1 MLGKVITLNKAARSS
16 AGFRPVVGYL
26 FRDGAAH
33 PPQDPKAAIEG
44 GVLNLDV
51 DLATPEDRQ
60 ILAELLNTT
69 ARRNPRFRGNPVYH
83 LALSWREGEHP
94 TKEQIRHSVTH
105 LLRTLQMAE
114 CEAVYAVH
122 RDTDHD
128 HVHCVINRIHP
139 VKNTVAGPP
148 QFDYFHIDRACRE
161 LELQYGWAHD
171 PGPYVVDAG
180 LNGVPQVRRQT
191 KDEWAQWKQQRG
203 RRPSAR
209 AQRATRNR
217 GIPSFQTWVA
227 GGPAQAVRSLV
238 HHPDTTWAEVHRV
251 LADYG
256 VTLQST
262 DHGII
267 VTTTLPEGRRLMA
280 KATHLGRDLPTQRLI
295 QRFGPWVT
303 PPPPGPPATETYA
316 AFVTRT
322 QRDEARRPETA
333 HRTASPQDTLRALRR
348 AERARARQALVDR
361 FRTEQAALKRQRQAV
376 RKEFTERH
384 RREREAL
391 RVSLTARR
399 TIFRTEQ
406 TAAGV
411 PPTLTRALWA
421 FTAAQEREALQ
432 KRHVNERRQIRS
444 LPRSQV
450 WRIWLEQQA
459 GQGDTAAQAAL
470 RGIRYQEQR
479 NRNKPRNGIEGKDL
493 EPLQPVLSSL
503 HAEIDRHRQRVDYR
517 DDTGR
522 LLFTDIGPRIEV
534 HDTGNTTLEAA
545 LRVAAQKFGGS
556 VDITGSAD
564 FRERAARTAARLGIT
579 VRDPDLQSFWHQ
591 ERQRVVE
598 PRRPVPAR
606 PAPERQPQRDE
617 GMER

>member
-1 MLGKVITLNKAARSS
+1 MLGKVITLNKTTRSS

-26 FRDGAAH
+26 FRDGAKPTH
-33 PPQDPKAAIEG
+33 EDLKAEIEG
-44 GVLNLDV
+44 GVINLDA
-51 DLATPEDRQ
+51 DLATPEDRR

-94 TKEQIRHSVTH
+94 TKTQVYQSVTH
-105 LLRTLQMAE
+105 LMRILQMAE

-139 VKNTVAGPP
+139 DKGTVAGPP
-148 QFDYFHIDRACRE
+148 QFDYFQIDRACRE

-171 PGPYVVDAG
+171 PGPYVVTPGPD
-180 LNGVPQVRRQT
+180 GVPQVRRQT
-191 KDEWAQWKQQRG
+191 KTEWAQWKQQRG
-203 RRPSAR
+203 RRPNAR
-209 AQRATRNR
+209 AQRAARNR

-227 GGPAQAVRSLV
+227 GRPAKAVRSLV
-238 HHPDTTWAEVHRV
+238 HRPYTIWADVHRV

-262 DHGII
+262 EHGIL
-267 VTTTLPEGRRLMA
+267 VTTTLPEGRLLTA
-280 KATHLGRDLPTQRLI
+280 KATHLGRDLNTQCLL
-295 QRFGPWVT
+295 QRFGPWVA
-303 PPPPGPPATETYA
+303 PPPPDPPATETYA

-322 QRDEARRPETA
+322 PRGEAHGPETA
-333 HRTASPQDTLRALRR
+333 HRTASSQDTLRALRR

-361 FRTEQAALKRQRQAV
+361 FKTEQAALKLRRRQV

-391 RVSLTARR
+391 RADLVVRR
-399 TIFRTEQ
+399 TVFRTEQ
-406 TAAGV
+406 TTAGV
-411 PPTLTRALWA
+411 PPKLTRALWA
-421 FTAAQEREALQ
+421 FTAAQEREGLQ
-432 KRHVNERRQIRS
+432 KRHAEERRQIRS

-450 WRIWLEQQA
+450 WRTWLEQQA
-459 GQGDTAAQAAL
+459 GQGDTAAQSAL

-479 NRNKPRNGIEGKDL
+479 HKHKPRNGIEGEDL

-517 DDTGR
+517 DDTGH
-522 LLFTDIGPRIEV
+522 LLFTDTGPRIEV

-591 ERQRVVE
+591 ARQRVLE
-598 PRRPVPAR
+598 PRRPVPPR
-606 PAPERQPQRDE
+606 PAPQRQPERDA

>member
-1 MLGKVITLNKAARSS
+1 MLGKVITLNKTARSS
-16 AGFRPVVGYL
+16 AGFGPVVGYL
-26 FRDGAAH
+26 FRDRTAH

-44 GVLNLDV
+44 GVLNLDA
-51 DLATPEDRQ
+51 DLATPEDRE
-60 ILAELLNTT
+60 ILAELLTTT

-83 LALSWREGEHP
+83 VALSWPAGEHP
-94 TKEQIRHSVTH
+94 TKEQIHQSVTH

-139 VKNTVAGPP
+139 VKGTVAGPP

-171 PGPYVVDAG
+171 PGPYVVTPGPD
-180 LNGVPQVRRQT
+180 GVPQVRRQT
-191 KDEWAQWKQQRG
+191 KDEWAQWKERRG
-203 RRPSAR
+203 RAPSAR
-209 AQRATRNR
+209 AQRAARNR

-227 GGPAQAVRSLV
+227 GGPAKAVRSLV
-238 HHPDTTWAEVHRV
+238 HRPYTTWAEVHRV

-262 DHGII
+262 EHGIV
-267 VTTTLPEGRRLMA
+267 VTTPLPEGRRLTA

-295 QRFGPWVT
+295 QQFGPWVT
-303 PPPPGPPATETYA
+303 PRLPGPPATETYA
-316 AFVTRT
+316 AFVTRIQRGEVRSPDPGDRTESRQDT
-322 QRDEARRPETA
+322 QRAVRRM
-333 HRTASPQDTLRALRR
+333 
-348 AERARARQALVDR
+348 ERARVRQALVDR
-361 FRTEQAALKRQRQAV
+361 FKTEQTALKTHRRQV
-376 RKEFTERH
+376 RKELTDRH
-384 RREREAL
+384 RRERDAL
-391 RVSLTARR
+391 RANLAARR
-399 TIFRTEQ
+399 TVFRAEQ
-406 TAAGV
+406 TTAGV
-411 PPTLTRALWA
+411 PPKLTRALWA
-421 FTAAQEREALQ
+421 FTAAQEREQLQ
-432 KRHVNERRQIRS
+432 KRHAAERGQIRN

-450 WRIWLEQQA
+450 WRQWLEQQA
-459 GQGDTAAQAAL
+459 KQGDTAAQAAL
-470 RGIRYQEQR
+470 RGIHYQEQR
-479 NRNKPRNGIEGKDL
+479 NRNKQRNGMEGEEL

-503 HAEIDRHRQRVDYR
+503 HAEVDRHRQRVDYR

-564 FRERAARTAARLGIT
+564 FREQAARTAARLGIG
-579 VRDPDLQSFWHQ
+579 VRDPDLQPLWHQ
-591 ERQRVVE
+591 ERQRVLE
-598 PRRPVPAR
+598 PRRPVPPR
-606 PAPERQPQRDE
+606 PVPERQPERDE

>member
-1 MLGKVITLNKAARSS
+1 MLGKVITLNKTARSS
-16 AGFRPVVGYL
+16 AGFRAVVGYL
-26 FRDGAAH
+26 FRDGAKPTH
-33 PPQDPKAAIEG
+33 EDLKAEIEG
-44 GVLNLDV
+44 GVINLDA
-51 DLATPEDRQ
+51 DLATPEDRR

-122 RDTDHD
+122 RDTEHD

-139 VKNTVAGPP
+139 TKSIVAGPP

-161 LELQYGWAHD
+161 LELQHGWAHD

-180 LNGVPQVRRQT
+180 LNGIPQVRRQT

-209 AQRATRNR
+209 AQRAARNR

-227 GGPAQAVRSLV
+227 GSPAKAVRYLV
-238 HHPDTTWAEVHRV
+238 HRPYTTWADVHRV

-262 DHGII
+262 EHGII
-267 VTTTLPEGRRLMA
+267 VTTTLPEGRLLTA

-295 QRFGPWVT
+295 EQFGPWVA
-303 PPPPGPPATETYA
+303 PGSPAPPATETYA
-316 AFVTRT
+316 ACVTRI
-322 QRDEARRPETA
+322 QRDEARNPDTA

-384 RREREAL
+384 RREREVL
-391 RVSLTARR
+391 RAGLAARR
-399 TIFRTEQ
+399 TVFRTEQ

-411 PPTLTRALWA
+411 PPKLTRALWA
-421 FTAAQEREALQ
+421 FTAAKAREQLQ
-432 KRHVNERRQIRS
+432 KRHADERRQTRN

-450 WRIWLEQQA
+450 WRTWLEQQA
-459 GQGDTAAQAAL
+459 GEGDTAAQAAL
-470 RGIRYQEQR
+470 RGIHYQEQR
-479 NRNKPRNGIEGKDL
+479 NKHKQRNGIEGEDL

-503 HAEIDRHRQRVDYR
+503 HAEVDRHRQRVDYR

-522 LLFTDIGPRIEV
+522 LLFTDTGPRIEV
-534 HDTGNTTLEAA
+534 HDPTDPTLEAA

-579 VRDPDLQSFWHQ
+579 VRDPDLQLFWHQ
-591 ERQRVVE
+591 ARQRVIE
-598 PRRPVPAR
+598 PRRPVPPR
-606 PAPERQPQRDE
+606 PTPTRQPERDE
-617 GMER
+617 GVER

>member
-1 MLGKVITLNKAARSS
+1 MLGKVITLNQGSRSR
-16 AGFRPVVGYL
+16 GFGPVLRYL
-26 FRDGAAH
+26 FRNGSEH
-33 PPQDPKAAIEG
+33 DPEDSKGNREG
-44 GVLNLDV
+44 GVINLEA
-51 DLATPEDRQ
+51 DLATPEDR
-60 ILAELLNTT
+60 ELLADLLDTT

-83 LALSWREGEHP
+83 VALSWREGEHP
-94 TKEQIRHSVTH
+94 TKAQIHQSVTH

-139 VKNTVAGPP
+139 VKGTVAGPP
-148 QFDYFHIDRACRE
+148 QFDYFKIDQACRE
-161 LELQYGWAHD
+161 LELQHGWAHD
-171 PGPYVVDAG
+171 PGPYVVAPGPD
-180 LNGVPQVRRQT
+180 GVPQVRRQT
-191 KDEWAQWKQQRG
+191 KTEWAQWKQQRG
-203 RRPSAR
+203 RAPSRR
-209 AQRATRNR
+209 AQRAARNQAV
-217 GIPSFQTWVA
+217 PSFQTWVA
-227 GGPAQAVRSLV
+227 GGPAKAVRSLV
-238 HHPDTTWAEVHRV
+238 HRPYTIWADVHRV

-262 DHGII
+262 DHGIV
-267 VTTTLPEGRRLMA
+267 VTTTLPEGRRLTA
-280 KATHLGRDLPTQRLI
+280 KATHLGRDLPTQRLL

-316 AFVTRT
+316 AFVART
-322 QRDEARRPETA
+322 QHGEAHGTDPA
-333 HRTASPQDTLRALRR
+333 HRTASSQDTLRALRR

-361 FRTEQAALKRQRQAV
+361 FKTEQAALKLRRRQV

-391 RVSLTARR
+391 RADLVVRR
-399 TIFRTEQ
+399 TVFRTEQ
-406 TAAGV
+406 TTAGV

-432 KRHVNERRQIRS
+432 KRQAAERKQARTI
-444 LPRSQV
+444 PRSQV
-450 WRIWLEQQA
+450 WRTWLEQQA

-470 RGIRYQEQR
+470 RGIHYQEQR
-479 NRNKPRNGIEGKDL
+479 HKHKPRNGIEGEDL
-493 EPLQPVLSSL
+493 EPLKPLLSSL
-503 HAEIDRHRQRVDYR
+503 HAEVDRHRQRVDYR

-522 LLFTDIGPRIEV
+522 LLFTDTGPRIEV
-534 HDTGNTTLEAA
+534 HDPTDTTLEAA

-564 FRERAARTAARLGIT
+564 FRERATQTAARLGIG

-591 ERQRVVE
+591 ERQRVLE
-598 PRRPVPAR
+598 PRRPVPPR
-606 PAPERQPQRDE
+606 SVPERQPERDE

>member
-16 AGFRPVVGYL
+16 AGFRAVVGYL
-26 FRDGAAH
+26 FRDGAKPTH
-33 PPQDPKAAIEG
+33 EDLKAEIAG
-44 GVLNLDV
+44 GVINLEA

-148 QFDYFHIDRACRE
+148 QFDYFQIDRACRE

-191 KDEWAQWKQQRG
+191 KDEWAQWKQRRG
-203 RRPSAR
+203 RRPNAR
-209 AQRATRNR
+209 AQRAARNR

-227 GGPAQAVRSLV
+227 GGPAKAVRSLV
-238 HHPDTTWAEVHRV
+238 HRPYATWADVHRV

-256 VTLQST
+256 VALQST
-262 DHGII
+262 EHGIL
-267 VTTTLPEGRRLMA
+267 VTTPLPEGRLLTA
-280 KATHLGRDLPTQRLI
+280 KASHLGRDLHTQRLI

-303 PPPPGPPATETYA
+303 PPPSGPPATETYA
-316 AFVTRT
+316 ACVTRT
-322 QRDEARRPETA
+322 QHGEAHGTDPA
-333 HRTASPQDTLRALRR
+333 HRTGSPQDTLRALRR

-361 FRTEQAALKRQRQAV
+361 FKTEQTALKRRRRQL

-384 RREREAL
+384 RREREVLKADL
-391 RVSLTARR
+391 LVRR

-411 PPTLTRALWA
+411 PPKLTRALWA
-421 FTAAQEREALQ
+421 FTAAKEREALQ
-432 KRHVNERRQIRS
+432 KRQAAERKQARTI
-444 LPRSQV
+444 PRSQV
-450 WRIWLEQQA
+450 WRTWLEHQA

-479 NRNKPRNGIEGKDL
+479 NKHKQRNGIEGEDL

-503 HAEIDRHRQRVDYR
+503 HAEVDRQRQRVDYR

-522 LLFTDIGPRIEV
+522 LLFTDTGPRIEV
-534 HDTGNTTLEAA
+534 HDQADTTLEAA
-545 LRVAAQKFGGS
+545 LRVAAQKYGGS

-564 FRERAARTAARLGIT
+564 FRERATQTAARLGIG

-591 ERQRVVE
+591 ERQRVLE
-598 PRRPVPAR
+598 PRRPVPPR
-606 PAPERQPQRDE
+606 PTPQRQLERDA